1 MKDFKPIINTV
12 SCSLNYNEQEYSEKH
27 NKPLKPYYY
36 DFYCTQYISITNHNK
51 NNKIIIY

>member
-1 MKDFKPIINTV
+1 MKDFKPVINTV

-36 DFYCTQYISITNHNK
+36 NFYCTQYISITNHNK